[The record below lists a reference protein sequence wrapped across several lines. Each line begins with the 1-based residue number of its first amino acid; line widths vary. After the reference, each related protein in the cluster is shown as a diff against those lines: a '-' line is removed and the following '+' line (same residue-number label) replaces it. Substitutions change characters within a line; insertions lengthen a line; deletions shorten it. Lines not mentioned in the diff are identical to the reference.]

1 MTPNRLARGK
11 RSKFLLPLA
20 QLGAIWSRTATD
32 PRWRGGGIRRSGSGR
47 PESSRY
53 SPQRLRRMN
62 RQHKHQ
68 VERAAVAAKLRRMGF
83 DVQEVPRYGKFD
95 LLVDGHIR
103 VALRVAFPGRYAH
116 TVTVN
121 GRRYAYDYKSWN
133 FNFHRHGRWDRR
145 YCDIF
150 VCIAK
155 QRRAEDE
162 VFVIPAE
169 EVSGPTFSLH
179 GASKPYRGRYAKF
192 RNRWSLFSSWS
203 RQREGS
209 SSPVAEVA

>member
-1 MTPNRLARGK
+1 
-11 RSKFLLPLA
+11 
-20 QLGAIWSRTATD
+20 
-32 PRWRGGGIRRSGSGR
+32 
-47 PESSRY
+47 
-53 SPQRLRRMN
+53 MN

-68 VERAAVAAKLRRMGF
+68 VERAAVASRLRRMGF
-83 DVQEVPRYGKFD
+83 DVQEVPRNGKYD
-95 LLVDGHIR
+95 LLVDGQIR

-162 VFVIPAE
+162 VFVIPASA
-169 EVSGPTFSLH
+169 VTGPTFSLH
-179 GASKPYRGRYAKF
+179 GAAKPYRGRYASF
-192 RNRWSLFSSWS
+192 RNRWSTFSAAP
-203 RQREGS
+203 R
-209 SSPVAEVA
+209 PAEVPSKVAKVA